1 MNISRRG
8 FLKAGAL
15 TAAGLAGGLPAQA
28 SQAENPS
35 APLQGA
41 LRPTSFGPVQGRETE
56 AGGGLAWYGV
66 PYGAAPSGSL
76 RWQPP
81 QDPAPWSDP
90 LDCTAPAPMALQ
102 CCNGMA
108 VGTEDCLKL
117 DVYAPDGAAGLPV
130 VVYFHGGG
138 NRTGSPEELPG
149 GSLSARAECV
159 LVSVGYRLGLLGF
172 NSLPALQNGP
182 DSTGNYALL
191 DAAKAFD
198 WVQENIASFGGD
210 PANVTAMGFSAGG
223 RDVLAM
229 LASPYFAGRFQRAVS
244 LSGGLTMADPDASA
258 RQTAAAFAPLA
269 VEDGLFS
276 DPTAAADWL
285 LTNGEDVTRWLY
297 DLDPA
302 RVCLLMADGGGIRM
316 SSFPHLFADGVLLPE
331 NGLDAPLSCPVP
343 LLLVTGTTEFSLFNP
358 LTTTV
363 QTNGLSAADTAA
375 ARDFATA
382 YGSKLYRIF
391 NGGAAAASLSSRS
404 TAPVWVCEIAY
415 GGADSASPIRAMGLG
430 SYHGISLPLL
440 SGENNLSGFVS
451 LSSPGFAALSD
462 RFTAAFRFFIRTGT
476 PDGAGVDWQPWTA
489 ASPRALVLDA
499 GNSADSAVFTLQ
511 NTPSDCGAVLDRL
524 DADNSVPDSTKEL
537 VIRQI
542 LNGRIFS
549 AELDA
554 RYQNPSLWV

>member
-1 MNISRRG
+1 M
-8 FLKAGAL
+8 
-15 TAAGLAGGLPAQA
+15 
-28 SQAENPS
+28 
-35 APLQGA
+35 AP
-41 LRPTSFGPVQGRETE
+41 
-56 AGGGLAWYGV
+56 
-66 PYGAAPSGSL
+66 
-76 RWQPP
+76 
-81 QDPAPWSDP
+81 
-90 LDCTAPAPMALQ
+90 
-102 CCNGMA
+102 
-108 VGTEDCLKL
+108 
-117 DVYAPDGAAGLPV
+117 
-130 VVYFHGGG
+130 
-138 NRTGSPEELPG
+138 
-149 GSLSARAECV
+149 
-159 LVSVGYRLGLLGF
+159 
-172 NSLPALQNGP
+172 
-182 DSTGNYALL
+182 
-191 DAAKAFD
+191 
-198 WVQENIASFGGD
+198 
-210 PANVTAMGFSAGG
+210 
-223 RDVLAM
+223 
-229 LASPYFAGRFQRAVS
+229 
-244 LSGGLTMADPDASA
+244 PDASA

-285 LTNGEDVTRWLY
+285 LTNGEVVTRWLY

-331 NGLDAPLSCPVP
+331 NGLDVPLSCPVP

-363 QTNGLSAADTAA
+363 QTNGLSAAATAA

-382 YGSKLYRIF
+382 YGSELYRIF

-404 TAPVWVCEIAY
+404 AAPVWVCEIAY

-440 SGENNLSGFVS
+440 SGENNLPGFVS

-462 RFTAAFRFFIRTGT
+462 RFTAAFRSFIRTGA

-499 GNSADSAVFTLQ
+499 GNSADSAAFTLQ
-511 NTPSDCGAVLDRL
+511 DAPSDCGAVLDRL